1 MTCFLLVTSLVLQ
14 FEYPFQLVLIEHL
27 FQLLPIQ
34 MNLLLLA
41 KAEHFPIQD
50 RFPPQGSVRPRIP
63 DPSNSGLMSNMP
75 TRLASSGT
83 GFPSHPLETLLF
95 LALTRLLLQSLM
107 LLSWLSIPIRLMC

>member
-1 MTCFLLVTSLVLQ
+1 
-14 FEYPFQLVLIEHL
+14 
-27 FQLLPIQ
+27 

-50 RFPPQGSVRPRIP
+50 QFPPQGSVHPRIP
-63 DPSNSGLMSNMP
+63 DPSNSGFMSNMP

-83 GFPSHPLETLLF
+83 RFPSHPLETLLF

-107 LLSWLSIPIRLMC
+107 LLSRLLIPIHLMC